1 MHQRIITPGRSTWTF
16 SRPFIFTWLVAILMS
31 HAALAAT
38 QVRTVGASGCD
49 FGDLQAAVDYMSTLP
64 SADEKILRIAYD
76 MQYTNVALT
85 IDDVSLTLAGG
96 YASCASS
103 EPTNF
108 ESNLFG
114 TGAAPVLS
122 VNSSGAQELVI
133 ERLRISQ
140 GNGTHGGGLSV
151 NGPITVR
158 VRDSDFFS
166 NDAELG
172 GAVSLD
178 GGAGLEMENVSMTGN
193 TAGDRGGAFWCF
205 DGGWVHG
212 LGGNVFEG
220 NLADSLGGAGFLDGC
235 TGLFEGAHAFTNN
248 SAISGG
254 ALVASS
260 DLTLRSTSGGRITF
274 TGNRGD
280 LSNSGFRYGGAIY
293 HFGEGDLTVL
303 DALFEDN
310 RLGAASQLGCG
321 GAITTTNSE
330 TRVHIAST
338 SIGCDGGSCSV
349 FNANRADRGAA
360 VCVSRASSAE
370 IHRSLFVEQTAYD
383 GLPATSVLD
392 IGALDSVPEMLIDGS
407 IFGDN
412 SSSTVVLKDKAQGDL
427 TLAYSTLA
435 QNRNV
440 TAAIGIPAPE
450 AGVSHGQTLILSS
463 ILWEFPETVLLSSDE
478 NVQTECLL
486 LSETDTVPLPIHWL
500 DSDPRFRSPSVDDYR
515 IASSSPAIDFC
526 PPGSYPA
533 LDRDIDH
540 GRRGIDHAGT
550 PNAGVGRV
558 YDIGADEHASDST
571 LLEDGF
577 ESGDTSAWSS
587 TVG

>member
-64 SADEKILRIAYD
+64 SADDKILRIAYD

-254 ALVASS
+254 AIVASS
-260 DLTLRSTSGGRITF
+260 DLTLRSTAGGRITF

-280 LSNSGFRYGGAIY
+280 LDVASFRYGGAIY
-293 HFGEGDLTVL
+293 SFGGHLTVL
-303 DALFEDN
+303 DVTFENN
-310 RLGAASQLGCG
+310 RLGEANQLACG
-321 GAITTTNSE
+321 GAVTTTSSE
-330 TRVHIAST
+330 TKLRIAST
-338 SIGCDGGSCSV
+338 SADCDGNSCSI
-349 FNANRADRGAA
+349 FDANRGDAGAA
-360 VCVSRASSAE
+360 ICIARAETAE
-370 IHRSLFVEQTAYD
+370 IVRTRLVGHTAYD
-383 GLPATSVLD
+383 GLPASSVID
-392 IGALDSVPEMLIDGS
+392 IGALSSVPETLIDGS
-407 IFGDN
+407 ILGDN
-412 SSSTVVLKDKAQGDL
+412 SSSTVLRKVEAPGDL
-427 TLAYSTLA
+427 TIAYSTFA
-435 QNRNV
+435 QNRNAT
-440 TAAIGIPAPE
+440 TAIDVYAPE
-450 AGVSHGQTLILSS
+450 VGQSPGQTQLLSS
-463 ILWEFPETVLLSSDE
+463 ILWEFPETDILSSDE

-486 LSETDTVPLPIHWL
+486 LSETDTVPLPIFWI
-500 DSDPRFRSPSVDDYR
+500 DSDPRFLSPGSKDYR
-515 IASSSPAIDFC
+515 LASSSPAIDFC
-526 PPGSYPA
+526 PAGSYMA

-540 GRRGIDHAGT
+540 GRRGIDQAGT
-550 PNAGVGRV
+550 PNAGAGRV
-558 YDIGADEHASDST
+558 YDIGADEFNSDAT

-577 ESGDTSAWSS
+577 ESGDTSAWSE